1 MEIKKRLI
9 HYIKEN
15 YLEIPKTL
23 NYGTAGFRDIYNEKF
38 KFLSVLT
45 LLFISK
51 LSSNKQ
57 KTLGF
62 MLTASH
68 NPHQYNG
75 IKVAN
80 YDGELLEQE
89 SEKELENFV
98 HLDLKSL
105 LHIIENTLP
114 INNPTIAIG
123 YDTRESSETIIKEL
137 MYFSHLLQIKII
149 NVGVSTTPQ
158 LFRAVREINENN
170 NDYLQIYTD
179 ILINSY
185 QCKLKSIKNNNRN
198 IFIDHA
204 NGSGTAIFTSHFES
218 KLNEIL
224 NINAKICT
232 PKGEINENCGSD
244 FVTSKNIIPPFMNSF
259 LANSE
264 ENLGVSFDGDC
275 DRIVFYNNNQ
285 IYDGDY
291 IALLL
296 MKYISE
302 IEKDPKF
309 KSLSKSIV
317 VTPYSNN
324 NMKKVVEE
332 CGWEFILSAP
342 GVKNLHREA
351 IKSDISIY
359 FEKNGHGNIHFSEDA
374 LKLKN
379 LYEIDKLLYSKAG
392 DSIAL
397 FILTI
402 FALNYLKMTTT
413 DFTNL
418 LENTIQ
424 VNDKIIRTNLNVK
437 LLTNEIETEIISPTD
452 LADGIK
458 KVNEKFPNNRSVI
471 RPSGTEPIIRLLV
484 EGNNNLEIE
493 QHINEL
499 KEYFN
504 GKV

>member
-9 HYIKEN
+9 SYIKEN

-51 LSSNKQ
+51 LSSNNQ

-105 LHIIENTLP
+105 LHIVENTLP

-123 YDTRESSETIIKEL
+123 YDTRESSETIIQEL
-137 MYFSHLLQIKII
+137 MYFAHLLQIKII
-149 NVGVSTTPQ
+149 NLGVSTTPQ

-185 QCKLKSIKNNNRN
+185 QGKLKSIENNNKN

-204 NGSGTAIFTSHFES
+204 NGSGTAIFTSHFEN
-218 KLNEIL
+218 KLKEIL

-244 FVTSKNIIPPFMNSF
+244 LVTSKNIIPPFMNSF

-324 NMKKVVEE
+324 NMKKVVED

-379 LYEIDKLLYSKAG
+379 LFEIDKLLYSKAG
-392 DSIAL
+392 DSIAIFL
-397 FILTI
+397 LTI
-402 FALNYLKMTTT
+402 FALNYLKMTTN

-424 VNDKIIRTNLNVK
+424 VNDKIIRRNLNVK
-437 LLTNEIETEIISPTD
+437 LVTNKIETEIISPTY
-452 LADGIK
+452 LADGII
-458 KVNEKFPNNRSVI
+458 KVNERFPNNRSVI

-484 EGNNNLEIE
+484 EGNNNLEID
-493 QHINEL
+493 QHIKEL
-499 KEYFN
+499 KNYFD